1 MALIVVKRNFPQP
14 LRAAGLCQGLR
25 KCEPIRAQT
34 PRMSLKFW
42 QCPSPAI
49 ELTRYRHN
57 CDYSDVNRLA
67 IGKAPRPGGKGR
79 TCCDSAPSVASLP
92 QRPRRTDSAKR
103 LRVWAGFRVA
113 SAHSNARTSA
123 SVQTGKPG
131 WALRFGSLA
140 KSHAIGH
147 GWRVWLWPLIHTR
160 IAIINLERL
169 RKTCPSGW
177 DRRALLDTTT
187 TLHVAI

>member
-49 ELTRYRHN
+49 ESTRYRHN

-113 SAHSNARTSA
+113 SAHSNARRRRRSKRENLGGRCALDRSRNPTLSGMGGEFGYGHSSIRA
-123 SVQTGKPG
+123 LPSSTWSGSGKP
-131 WALRFGSLA
+131 ALRVGTDA
-140 KSHAIGH
+140 H
-147 GWRVWLWPLIHTR
+147 
-160 IAIINLERL
+160 
-169 RKTCPSGW
+169 C
-177 DRRALLDTTT
+177 
-187 TLHVAI
+187 